1 MQHWK
6 LKGNLCTSIAKIFHI
21 LFDFDNL
28 LFIYIIHN
36 LLNSKKSP
44 SIIQRINKYNNEAT
58 EFENLFQEKM
68 TNSRNFCILISSID
82 FLRVTSHQC
91 LELWRIRGKKIIR
104 RGAIPLWIVSF
115 PPVCLSYR
123 VGPVYSIEYLSSFH
137 RVTYQPVL
145 SVRVH
150 ECNAADQLKGTRR
163 LPWKTR
169 FFRGSPSLTP

>member
-6 LKGNLCTSIAKIFHI
+6 LKGNQCIYTIAKIFHI

-36 LLNSKKSP
+36 LLNSKKTP
-44 SIIQRINKYNNEAT
+44 SFKGLTNTITKQQSSKICSKK
-58 EFENLFQEKM
+58 KM